1 MMDKFIFNES
11 LKRVFNC
18 LTNKLVL
25 SQYIL
30 KDFISDV
37 RIINEFRRKAKT
49 SENNVTQYNK
59 SNKTINDSS
68 QTLVQF
74 NILGNKSN
82 ISLFPINQANTSFL
96 FLNSSVKSLII
107 EKLEGLIIECKWK
120 KKYILLLK
128 LSKINASGNFN
139 NHIDVECI
147 DMNHCENPFKL
158 EMSFYWDSSSLQT
171 ILIIKFSSKDK
182 IIEEIIKREF
192 NAKDKKK
199 IYNNICNW
207 LKEDLTNVEN
217 CTTTIVFG
225 NMKEIALY
233 LSDTRIMMKYRPNID
248 TTRVEIATSPLMLS
262 GNNCLIYD
270 KETNVLKEE
279 FIFSG
284 YYIDKKGSCEMRWEQ
299 KIEGKLFCI
308 FRISII
314 YLEENMSLII
324 FKNIYKSYAP
334 TQFLYDI
341 NEKKKKFFKEIF
353 DYFNKKSN
361 YIGDYFSQTDGE
373 IKLKIGIKNNEKKSK
388 ESQKDLNV
396 FIQNDNMM
404 NNLDIN
410 FEKDQYNSFLD
421 NSNAGNKDGEI
432 LFTDTIQNISD
443 ISKIQSGFLQ
453 GIEEEC

>member
-1 MMDKFIFNES
+1 
-11 LKRVFNC
+11 
-18 LTNKLVL
+18 
-25 SQYIL
+25 
-30 KDFISDV
+30 
-37 RIINEFRRKAKT
+37 
-49 SENNVTQYNK
+49 
-59 SNKTINDSS
+59 
-68 QTLVQF
+68 
-74 NILGNKSN
+74 
-82 ISLFPINQANTSFL
+82 
-96 FLNSSVKSLII
+96 
-107 EKLEGLIIECKWK
+107 
-120 KKYILLLK
+120 
-128 LSKINASGNFN
+128 
-139 NHIDVECI
+139 
-147 DMNHCENPFKL
+147 
-158 EMSFYWDSSSLQT
+158 
-171 ILIIKFSSKDK
+171 
-182 IIEEIIKREF
+182 
-192 NAKDKKK
+192 
-199 IYNNICNW
+199 
-207 LKEDLTNVEN
+207 
-217 CTTTIVFG
+217 
-225 NMKEIALY
+225 
-233 LSDTRIMMKYRPNID
+233 MKYRPNID

-314 YLEENMSLII
+314 YLEENMSLILL
-324 FKNIYKSYAP
+324 KNIYQSYVTA
-334 TQFLYDI
+334 QFLYDI
-341 NEKKKKFFKEIF
+341 NERKKRFFQDTF
-353 DYFNKKSN
+353 NYFNKKNRIEDN
-361 YIGDYFSQTDGE
+361 YCTPTDGE

-404 NNLDIN
+404 KNLDIN